1 MSPMDELKTNPAF
14 AHISPMKLL
23 FLEQILTEMQKQNK
37 DTMMPFFLAV
47 NTKASQLGIQFTD
60 AETELIF
67 SQMEKKMSPA
77 EKKRFQMIRALMAQK
92 KDST

>member
-1 MSPMDELKTNPAF
+1 MSPMDELKNDPAF
-14 AHISPMKLL
+14 TNLSPMKLL

-47 NTKASQLGIQFTD
+47 NTKASQLGIHFTD
-60 AETELIF
+60 AETDLIF

-77 EKKRFQMIRALMAQK
+77 EKKRLQVVRSLMAQK
-92 KDST
+92 

>member
-1 MSPMDELKTNPAF
+1 MSPMDELKKNPAF
-14 AHISPMKLL
+14 AKLSPMKLL

-67 SQMEKKMSPA
+67 SQMEKKMSSA
-77 EKKRFQMIRALMAQK
+77 EKKRLQMIRSLMTQK
-92 KDST
+92 

>member
-1 MSPMDELKTNPAF
+1 MSTMDEFRNNPAL
-14 AHISPMKLL
+14 AGLSPIKLV

-67 SQMEKKMSPA
+67 SQMEKKLSPA
-77 EKKRFQMIRALMAQK
+77 EKKHFQMIRTLMEQK
-92 KDST
+92 RDSK

>member
-1 MSPMDELKTNPAF
+1 MSPMDELKKNPAF
-14 AHISPMKLL
+14 ANLSPMKLL

-47 NTKASQLGIQFTD
+47 NTKASQLGIHFTD

-77 EKKRFQMIRALMAQK
+77 EKKRLQMIRSLMTQK
-92 KDST
+92 